1 MTTEIK
7 PPVHTETANIRRRVY
22 HDHPRYK
29 WVVLSNTT
37 LGTTWVGIRSDN
49 DWLLRLGA
57 RIKGRFPTS
66 FGVFQP
72 SVRVN
77 LFHAGRATDVAS
89 FMTSSTTTAIP
100 ARGGYTSTEL
110 AVGGTLKLNPM
121 TSVYAELNKLWANGG
136 DTRVRTGVQA
146 ILGVKRSW

>member
-1 MTTEIK
+1 M
-7 PPVHTETANIRRRVY
+7 
-22 HDHPRYK
+22 
-29 WVVLSNTT
+29 
-37 LGTTWVGIRSDN
+37 
-49 DWLLRLGA
+49 
-57 RIKGRFPTS
+57 
-66 FGVFQP
+66 
-72 SVRVN
+72 RVN

-136 DTRVRTGVQA
+136 DTRVKTGVQA